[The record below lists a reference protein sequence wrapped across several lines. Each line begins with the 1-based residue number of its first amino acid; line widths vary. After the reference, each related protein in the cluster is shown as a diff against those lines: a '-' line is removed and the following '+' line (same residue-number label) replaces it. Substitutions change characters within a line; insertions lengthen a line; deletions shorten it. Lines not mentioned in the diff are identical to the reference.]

1 MNRNKLRENIMK
13 LLYQAD
19 IHNNYEYHFFTNAF
33 ELMEETTPINDQY
46 FKSLVKNFIDYKTVI
61 DHDISVNLQ
70 KWDLDRIG
78 KVELAILRLAV
89 TEMLYI
95 EDIPLKVS
103 INEAVELAK
112 SFSDDNA
119 PKYINGVLASI
130 LKKIEKN

>member
-1 MNRNKLRENIMK
+1 MNRNKLRENVMK

-19 IHNNYEYHFFTNAF
+19 IHNNYDYDFFTKTF
-33 ELMEETTPINDQY
+33 EVLKDVTPVNYQY
-46 FKSLVKNFIDYKTVI
+46 FTSLVRSFIDYKSII
-61 DHDISVNLQ
+61 DQDISVNLK

-95 EDIPLKVS
+95 DDIPLKVS
-103 INEAVELAK
+103 VNEAVELAK
-112 SFSDDNA
+112 IFTDDNS

-130 LKKIEKN
+130 IKNIEEN